1 MHVFPLTTI
10 FVFVFVNEINTVVM
24 AMASGAMAAAETAVA
39 GNRPVAGK
47 TAAASTVGQQTA
59 EAVLATDR

>member
-1 MHVFPLTTI
+1 
-10 FVFVFVNEINTVVM
+10 M
-24 AMASGAMAAAETAVA
+24 AMASGAIAAAETAVA

-59 EAVLATDR
+59 EAVSGVPACFEKLIL